1 MYLRVFKNAS
11 VSLVSD
17 SLKLINNSHGG
28 IIRIKIITHR
38 MVSGVYKDYE
48 VWPNPVVWKNREG
61 EIKISPGVTKGTF
74 YFPQEW
80 LSRIGEEKFPQERR
94 SRDWGNENFPRSG
107 EAATGEIFLHH
118 DC

>member
-1 MYLRVFKNAS
+1 M
-11 VSLVSD
+11 
-17 SLKLINNSHGG
+17 LKVLCLMPYV
-28 IIRIKIITHR
+28 RI
-38 MVSGVYKDYE
+38 
-48 VWPNPVVWKNREG
+48 WPNPMVWKNREG
-61 EIKISPGVTKGTF
+61 EIKISSLVTKGTF

>member
-1 MYLRVFKNAS
+1 MVMVEVF
-11 VSLVSD
+11 SLILGMSIPWCG
-17 SLKLINNSHGG
+17 KIGKG
-28 IIRIKIITHR
+28 IFPR
-38 MVSGVYKDYE
+38 SGE
-48 VWPNPVVWKNREG
+48 ATIG

-80 LSRIGEEKFPQERR
+80 LSRIGEEKFPQERW

>member
-1 MYLRVFKNAS
+1 MSTWENIGSKIKVLCQFKNLRNGKFPHDGFIS
-11 VSLVSD
+11 KFSS
-17 SLKLINNSHGG
+17 SIW
-28 IIRIKIITHR
+28 
-38 MVSGVYKDYE
+38 E
-48 VWPNPVVWKNREG
+48 WPNPVVWKNREG

>member
-1 MYLRVFKNAS
+1 MSKMQGKFQSRAGLR
-11 VSLVSD
+11 
-17 SLKLINNSHGG
+17 KLAGA
-28 IIRIKIITHR
+28 TPA
-38 MVSGVYKDYE
+38 GVQ
-48 VWPNPVVWKNREG
+48 WPNPVVWKNREG